1 MLNGKLWF
9 THCGW
14 LKMNCEMVNHGL
26 LNTFLLAA
34 FIHYTKPISNQ
45 LPYDL
50 PWYVSPIIA
59 QQKYQLSRGRQLS
72 KSFPKMFKKKNIKKT
87 F

>member
-1 MLNGKLWF
+1 MLNGKLGF

-14 LKMNCEMVNHGL
+14 LKMNCELLNHGL

-45 LPYDL
+45 LSYDL
-50 PWYVSPIIA
+50 PWYVRQIIA
-59 QQKYQLSRGRQLS
+59 QQKYQVSEREAIVQI
-72 KSFPKMFKKKNIKKT
+72 FPQNGEIYKIKKT